1 MSSTFENMN
10 DVLNLQKKKFIKDGP
25 PSINLRVDRLNRL
38 TSMLVE
44 NRYAFTEALSSDF
57 GSRSQNASLM
67 TDVYTVLPE
76 ITNAIKNIKRWTKDE
91 KRSSNMPFSLFGAK
105 SYIRYEPLGTIGM
118 ISPWNFPVNLA
129 FGPLASIFAAGNQV
143 MHKPS
148 ELTPETAALMKELC
162 DKAYDQDEFATFLGG
177 PETGEAFSKLNFD
190 HLLYTGS
197 GNVGKHVMNA
207 AAQNLVP
214 VTLELGGKSPVVVGN
229 SADIQASAKRVMFG
243 KTMNAGQICLAPD
256 YVMVHKDKKEEFISE
271 AEKAVAD
278 YYPNIKNNDDY
289 TSIINER
296 HFDRLNGLIDDA
308 REKGATINQINP
320 SNEDFSQQEFF
331 KIPPT
336 IITDTSDDMRVM
348 KEEIFGPILPVLEY
362 TDVEEA
368 LDTINSKDRPLGLYY
383 FGTDKN
389 EQSNVLDNTSSG
401 GVTINNVVGHIQQQ
415 DLPFGGVGPS
425 GMGRYHSQDGF
436 KNFSNA
442 RAVFK
447 DVPFFMD
454 NLAFGM
460 IRPPYK
466 EGFENFIKKILK

>member
-10 DVLNLQKKKFIKDGP
+10 DVLNIQKKKFIKDGP

-256 YVMVHKDKKEEFISE
+256 YVMVHKDKKDEFITE

-320 SNEDFSQQEFF
+320 SSEDFSQQEFF

>member
-10 DVLNLQKKKFIKDGP
+10 DVLNIQKKKFIKDGP

-76 ITNAIKNIKRWTKDE
+76 ITNAIKNIQRWTKDE

-256 YVMVHKDKKEEFISE
+256 YVMVHKDKKDEFITE

>member
-10 DVLNLQKKKFIKDGP
+10 DVLNIQKKKFIKDGP

-243 KTMNAGQICLAPD
+243 KTMNAGQICPC
-256 YVMVHKDKKEEFISE
+256 S
-271 AEKAVAD
+271 
-278 YYPNIKNNDDY
+278 
-289 TSIINER
+289 
-296 HFDRLNGLIDDA
+296 
-308 REKGATINQINP
+308 
-320 SNEDFSQQEFF
+320 
-331 KIPPT
+331 
-336 IITDTSDDMRVM
+336 
-348 KEEIFGPILPVLEY
+348 
-362 TDVEEA
+362 
-368 LDTINSKDRPLGLYY
+368 
-383 FGTDKN
+383 
-389 EQSNVLDNTSSG
+389 
-401 GVTINNVVGHIQQQ
+401 
-415 DLPFGGVGPS
+415 
-425 GMGRYHSQDGF
+425 
-436 KNFSNA
+436 
-442 RAVFK
+442 
-447 DVPFFMD
+447 
-454 NLAFGM
+454 
-460 IRPPYK
+460 
-466 EGFENFIKKILK
+466 

>member
-1 MSSTFENMN
+1 MSSSFENMN
-10 DVLNLQKKKFIKDGP
+10 EVLNLQKKKFINDGP
-25 PSINLRVDRLNRL
+25 PSIELRIDRLNRL
-38 TSMLVE
+38 KSMLIE
-44 NRYAFTEALSSDF
+44 NRYELTDALSSDF
-57 GSRSQNASLM
+57 GSRSKNASLLS
-67 TDVYTVLPE
+67 DVYTVLPE
-76 ITNAIKNIKRWTKDE
+76 ITNAINNIKRWTKDE
-91 KRSSNMPFSLFGAK
+91 KRSSNKPFSLFGAK

-148 ELTPETAALMKELC
+148 ELTPATAALMKELC

-197 GNVGKHVMNA
+197 GNVGKHVMHA

-229 SADIQASAKRVMFG
+229 SADIKATAKRVMFG

-256 YVMVHKDKKEEFISE
+256 YVMVHKDKKDEFISE
-271 AEKAVAD
+271 AENAVAD
-278 YYPNIKNNDDY
+278 YYPDIKNNDDY

-296 HFDRLNGLIDDA
+296 HFNRLNELIDDA

-320 SNEDFSQQEFF
+320 ANEDFTQQEFF

-336 IITDTSDDMRVM
+336 IITNTSDDMRVM
-348 KEEIFGPILPVLEY
+348 TEEIFGPVLPV
-362 TDVEEA
+362 VEFTEVKEA
-368 LDTINSKDRPLGLYY
+368 LDSINSKDRPLGLYY
-383 FGTDKN
+383 FGTYKN
-389 EQSNVLDNTSSG
+389 EQSNVLNNTSSG

>member
-1 MSSTFENMN
+1 MSSSFENMN
-10 DVLNLQKKKFIKDGP
+10 EVLNLQKKKFINDGP
-25 PSINLRVDRLNRL
+25 PSIELRIDRLNRL
-38 TSMLVE
+38 KSMLIE
-44 NRYAFTEALSSDF
+44 NRYELTDALSSDF
-57 GSRSQNASLM
+57 GSRSKNASLLS
-67 TDVYTVLPE
+67 DVYTVLPE

-91 KRSSNMPFSLFGAK
+91 KRSSNKPFSLFGAK

-148 ELTPETAALMKELC
+148 ELTPATAALMKELC

-197 GNVGKHVMNA
+197 GNVGKHVMHA

-229 SADIQASAKRVMFG
+229 SADIKATAKRVMFG

-256 YVMVHKDKKEEFISE
+256 YVMVHKDKKDEFISE
-271 AEKAVAD
+271 AENAVAD
-278 YYPNIKNNDDY
+278 YYPDIKNNDDY

-296 HFDRLNGLIDDA
+296 HFNRLNELIDDA

-320 SNEDFSQQEFF
+320 ANEDFTQQEFF

-336 IITDTSDDMRVM
+336 IITNTSDDMRVM
-348 KEEIFGPILPVLEY
+348 TEEIFGPVLPV
-362 TDVEEA
+362 VEFTEVKEA
-368 LDTINSKDRPLGLYY
+368 LDSINSKDRPLGLYY

-389 EQSNVLDNTSSG
+389 EQSNVLNNTSSG

>member
-25 PSINLRVDRLNRL
+25 PSIDLRVDRLNRL

-256 YVMVHKDKKEEFISE
+256 YVMVHKDKKDEFITE

>member
-1 MSSTFENMN
+1 MSSAFENMN

-25 PSINLRVDRLNRL
+25 PSIDLRVDRLNRL

-256 YVMVHKDKKEEFISE
+256 YVMVHKDKKDEFITE

>member
-1 MSSTFENMN
+1 MSSSFENMN
-10 DVLNLQKKKFIKDGP
+10 EVLNLQKKKFINDGP
-25 PSINLRVDRLNRL
+25 PSIELRIDRLNRL
-38 TSMLVE
+38 KSMLIE
-44 NRYAFTEALSSDF
+44 NRYELTDALSSDF
-57 GSRSQNASLM
+57 GSRSKNASLLS
-67 TDVYTVLPE
+67 DVYTVLPE
-76 ITNAIKNIKRWTKDE
+76 ITNAINNIKRWTKDE
-91 KRSSNMPFSLFGAK
+91 KRSSNKPFSLFGAK

-148 ELTPETAALMKELC
+148 ELTPATAALMKELC

-197 GNVGKHVMNA
+197 GNVGKHVMHA

-229 SADIQASAKRVMFG
+229 SADIKATAKRVMFG

-256 YVMVHKDKKEEFISE
+256 YVMVHKDKKDEFISE
-271 AEKAVAD
+271 AENAVAD
-278 YYPNIKNNDDY
+278 FYPDIKNNDDY

-296 HFDRLNGLIDDA
+296 HFNRLNELIDDA

-320 SNEDFSQQEFF
+320 ANEDFTQQEFF

-336 IITDTSDDMRVM
+336 IITNTSDDMRVM
-348 KEEIFGPILPVLEY
+348 TEEIFGPVLPV
-362 TDVEEA
+362 VEFTEVKEA
-368 LDTINSKDRPLGLYY
+368 LDSINSKDRPLGLYY

-389 EQSNVLDNTSSG
+389 EQSNVLNNTSSG

>member
-10 DVLNLQKKKFIKDGP
+10 DVLNIQKKKFIKDGP

-214 VTLELGGKSPVVVGN
+214 VTLELGGKSPVLAIV
-229 SADIQASAKRVMFG
+229 SA
-243 KTMNAGQICLAPD
+243 
-256 YVMVHKDKKEEFISE
+256 
-271 AEKAVAD
+271 
-278 YYPNIKNNDDY
+278 
-289 TSIINER
+289 
-296 HFDRLNGLIDDA
+296 LNKSSVLILID
-308 REKGATINQINP
+308 EVV
-320 SNEDFSQQEFF
+320 FS
-331 KIPPT
+331 P
-336 IITDTSDDMRVM
+336 IIF
-348 KEEIFGPILPVLEY
+348 IF
-362 TDVEEA
+362 
-368 LDTINSKDRPLGLYY
+368 
-383 FGTDKN
+383 
-389 EQSNVLDNTSSG
+389 
-401 GVTINNVVGHIQQQ
+401 
-415 DLPFGGVGPS
+415 
-425 GMGRYHSQDGF
+425 
-436 KNFSNA
+436 
-442 RAVFK
+442 
-447 DVPFFMD
+447 
-454 NLAFGM
+454 
-460 IRPPYK
+460 
-466 EGFENFIKKILK
+466 

>member
-256 YVMVHKDKKEEFISE
+256 YVMVHKDKKDEFISE

-362 TDVEEA
+362 TDVEDA

>member
-197 GNVGKHVMNA
+197 GNVGKRVMNA

-256 YVMVHKDKKEEFISE
+256 YVMVHKDKKDEFISE

>member
-91 KRSSNMPFSLFGAK
+91 KRSSNMPFNLFGAK

-256 YVMVHKDKKEEFISE
+256 YVMVHKDKKDEFITE